1 MDRSLPL
8 HALPDT
14 GETPAHT
21 RALRLIAA
29 LCRVARADRV
39 VPVASAHVA
48 GVSYWNLGPAGLDYL
63 EELAAT
69 GHVRVPTTLNPCAF
83 WPATPPPWVTD
94 EDARLQARVLAAYE
108 AMGVLPTCSCAPY
121 LTGPAPLFGT
131 HLAWA
136 ESSAVTFANSLLGAR
151 TEREGG
157 PGALAA
163 ALCGYAPY
171 AGLHVEEN
179 RHPRVGVRV
188 NADLSPPWRMG
199 LLGAWLGRAL
209 GATVPLMTLDG
220 PREPTRAGWQA
231 LSAALVTY
239 GGPVLFHA
247 HGHTPEAAAFPT
259 LPHQAT
265 VTDAML
271 DAEAARLCD
280 LSPGDRVDLVFTGC
294 PHGTADAPPK
304 SAEGAS
310 PDAPWTLRACPAGG
324 ALPPAAEAR
333 RLSLPGGC
341 PAVSPLPP
349 EVRAVATDSAKAA
362 FYLRSRGYRVGLAD
376 AETCARISETGRWP
390 HAS

>member
-8 HALPDT
+8 LSLPGT

-21 RALRLIAA
+21 RSLRLIAA
-29 LCRVARADRV
+29 LCRVARTDRV

-48 GVSYWNLGPAGLDYL
+48 GVSYWNLGEAGLGYL

-69 GHVRVPTTLNPCAF
+69 GRVRVPTTLNPCAF
-83 WPATPPPWVTD
+83 WPEAPPPWVN
-94 EDARLQARVLAAYE
+94 EADARLQRRVLVAYE
-108 AMGVLPTCSCAPY
+108 AMGVVPTCSCAPY

-171 AGLHVEEN
+171 AGLHVEEH
-179 RHPRVGVRV
+179 RRPRVGVRV
-188 NADLSPPWRMG
+188 TADLSPPWRMG

-209 GATVPLMTLDG
+209 GATVPLLTLDG
-220 PREPTRAGWQA
+220 PGEPTRVGWQA
-231 LSAALVTY
+231 LCAALVTY
-239 GGPVLFHA
+239 GGPVLFHVP
-247 HGHTPEAAAFPT
+247 GHTPEAAAFPT
-259 LPHQAT
+259 LPHQAI
-265 VTDAML
+265 VTDDAL

-280 LSPGDRVDLVFTGC
+280 LAPGDPVDLVFTGC
-294 PHGTADAPPK
+294 PHGTADAWPTP
-304 SAEGAS
+304 AEGAS
-310 PDAPWTLRACPAGG
+310 PDGPWTLRACPAGG
-324 ALPPAAEAR
+324 SLPSPDGGR
-333 RLSLPGGC
+333 HLWLPGGC

-349 EVRAVATDSAKAA
+349 EVRSIATDSAKAA
-362 FYLRSRGYRVGLAD
+362 FYLRSRGYRVGIAD
-376 AETCARISETGRWP
+376 TETCARSSETGRWP

>member
-1 MDRSLPL
+1 MDRTLPL
-8 HALPDT
+8 HALPET

-21 RALRLIAA
+21 RALRLITA

-48 GVSYWNLGPAGLDYL
+48 GVSYWNLGPAGLGYL
-63 EELAAT
+63 EELAST

-121 LTGPAPLFGT
+121 LTRPAPLFGT

-171 AGLHVEEN
+171 AGLHLEEN
-179 RHPRVGVRV
+179 RRPRTGVRV
-188 NADLSPPWRMG
+188 LADLAPPWRMG
-199 LLGAWLGRAL
+199 LLGAWLGRTL
-209 GATVPLMTLDG
+209 GSTVPLLTLDG
-220 PREPTRAGWQA
+220 PGEPTPAGWQA

-265 VTDAML
+265 VTDAEL
-271 DAEAARLCD
+271 DAEAARLGD
-280 LSPGDRVDLVFTGC
+280 LASGDRVDLVFTGC
-294 PHGTADAPPK
+294 PHPEAATLTPAADGPT
-304 SAEGAS
+304 SA
-310 PDAPWTLRACPAGG
+310 APWTLQACPAGASNHPVAG
-324 ALPPAAEAR
+324 GR

-349 EVRAVATDSAKAA
+349 EVRAIATDSAKAA
-362 FYLRSRGYRVGLAD
+362 FYLRSRGYRVGIAD
-376 AETCARISETGRWP
+376 SGTCARISETGRWP